1 MGSWHPGKQGPRKRE
16 GAELGKVQKGFSY
29 VDNISGLT
37 VHFIDLNFT
46 FEHYILWGSERRS
59 HSHRFTSNLI
69 CNKG

>member
-16 GAELGKVQKGFSY
+16 GAELGKVKKGFSY

-46 FEHYILWGSERRS
+46 FEHYIL
-59 HSHRFTSNLI
+59 
-69 CNKG
+69 